1 MIENKNARTA
11 TRHFLGSGRGPSNDV
26 GQHKDVIVTIAATP
40 AKLHW
45 NYFVALER
53 DMELL
58 SRYVEFCEKNFSVY
72 SVELAHL
79 LFAAASEVDVVCK
92 LICEQVSPGA
102 QKENINDYK
111 AVLLQALPE
120 LPYTEVFV
128 PRYGLSYR
136 PWLNW
141 GGHKN
146 PDWWHSYNKVKHERD
161 AHFDQATLQNA
172 LNALGALLVLTV
184 HYYSRKLA
192 PEAGQVLRP
201 KDTTRVLMP
210 ESTLLRLHED
220 SYFSHLIA

>member
-1 MIENKNARTA
+1 MPEQPPIL
-11 TRHFLGSGRGPSNDV
+11 LGSGRGLSNDV
-26 GQHKDVIVTIAATP
+26 GQHKDVIVIIAATP

-53 DMELL
+53 DMEQL
-58 SRYVEFCEKNFSVY
+58 SRYVEFCEANFLVY

-102 QKENINDYK
+102 RRDSINDYK

-141 GGHKN
+141 EGDRN
-146 PDWWHSYNKVKHERD
+146 PDWWRSYNAVKHERD
-161 AHFDQATLQNA
+161 AHFNQATLQNA
-172 LNALGALLVLTV
+172 LNALGALLVLTF

-192 PEAGQVLRP
+192 PEPGQVLKP
-201 KDTTRVLMP
+201 KHTTRELLP
-210 ESTLLRLHED
+210 ESTLLRLQES
-220 SYFSHLIA
+220 SYYSQIVV

>member
-1 MIENKNARTA
+1 MPRTG
-11 TRHFLGSGRGPSNDV
+11 THQLLGSGRRPSNDV
-26 GQHKDVIVTIAATP
+26 GQYRDVIVSIAATQ

-53 DMELL
+53 DMDLL
-58 SRYVEFCEKNFSVY
+58 SRYVEFCEENFSVF

-102 QKENINDYK
+102 RRENINDYK
-111 AVLLQALPE
+111 AVLLQALPD

-136 PWLNW
+136 PWSNW
-141 GGHKN
+141 EGDRN
-146 PDWWHSYNKVKHERD
+146 PDWWSSYNKVKHERD
-161 AHFDQATLQNA
+161 VYFNQATLKNA
-172 LNALGALLVLTV
+172 LTALGALLVLTV

-192 PEAGQVLRP
+192 PEHGKVLRL
-201 KDTTRVLMP
+201 KDTTQQLEP
-210 ESTLLRLHED
+210 ESTLLRLPEAN
-220 SYFSHLIA
+220 YFSHMVV